1 MVYRNPIIYQASCT
15 FPRALSSYTEQG
27 WKMEQCCVVT
37 IMSDAGLGNTAWIHV
52 LYYGLQESVA
62 IVHALVWGFGGG
74 GGGDDEWWWFA
85 LPLWM
90 VMSMMH
96 DDGDDLHCHCGWW
109 CWWCWWW
116 WRWFADGED
125 NHHWCRP
132 PKRTLHSFTAGTL
145 LPPTS
150 QLQMTSTPRNILLEI
165 LAIFPQIEEECRE
178 SLIKWNCLSQGW
190 IFKLKGT

>member
-1 MVYRNPIIYQASCT
+1 MNSCSII
-15 FPRALSSYTEQG
+15 
-27 WKMEQCCVVT
+27 W
-37 IMSDAGLGNTAWIHV
+37 
-52 LYYGLQESVA
+52 VA
-62 IVHALVWGFGGG
+62 IVNGQIVQAMVWGFGDG
-74 GGGDDEWWWFA
+74 GGGDDQWWWFA

-165 LAIFPQIEEECRE
+165 LGYISSNWRGVQRIAD
-178 SLIKWNCLSQGW
+178 KVKLSFTRLNIQAKMLN
-190 IFKLKGT
+190 FCST

>member
-90 VMSMMH
+90 AMLMMLVMMTMI
-96 DDGDDLHCHCGWW
+96 CR
-109 CWWCWWW
+109 
-116 WRWFADGED
+116 WRGQ
-125 NHHWCRP
+125 P
-132 PKRTLHSFTAGTL
+132 PLVPASQKDPSQLHSWHP
-145 LPPTS
+145 PPTNITIANDFHAKKY
-150 QLQMTSTPRNILLEI
+150 TSGDSRLYFL
-165 LAIFPQIEEECRE
+165 
-178 SLIKWNCLSQGW
+178 
-190 IFKLKGT
+190 KLKRSAGNHW